1 MAERPRRR
9 AERFGRRGEYLAA
22 LWLIA
27 TLHRIR
33 AIRAKTPVGEID
45 LIASRG
51 RQLIFI
57 EVKSR
62 ASTAQRDLAFGAVS
76 QRRIAAA
83 ARYWLAAHPRLAG
96 HDLRF
101 DVIGLAP
108 FSRPVHLKG
117 AFEAGSGEWR

>member
-1 MAERPRRR
+1 MAEALRRR
-9 AERFGRRGEYLAA
+9 AERFGRRGEWLAA
-22 LWLIA
+22 LWLIV

-33 AIRAKTPVGEID
+33 AVRAKTPVGEID

-51 RQLIFI
+51 RQLIFV

-62 ASTAQRDLAFGAVS
+62 ASAAERDMAFGSVS
-76 QRRIAAA
+76 QRRISAA
-83 ARYWLAAHPRLAG
+83 ARYWLATHPRLAG

>member
-9 AERFGRRGEYLAA
+9 AEKFGRRGEFLAA

-33 AIRAKTPVGEID
+33 AVRAKTPVGEID

-51 RQLIFI
+51 RQLIFV

-62 ASTAQRDLAFGAVS
+62 ASAAGRDLAFTAVS

-83 ARYWLAAHPRLAG
+83 ARYWLAAHPRLAAY
-96 HDLRF
+96 DLRF
-101 DVIGLAP
+101 DVIGLAR

-117 AFEAGSGEWR
+117 AFEAPRG